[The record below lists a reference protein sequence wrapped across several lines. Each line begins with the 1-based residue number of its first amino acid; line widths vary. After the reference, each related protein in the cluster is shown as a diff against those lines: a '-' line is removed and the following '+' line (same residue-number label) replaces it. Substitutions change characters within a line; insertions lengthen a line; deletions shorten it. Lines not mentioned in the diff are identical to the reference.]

1 MSSWTLKQQMQEYG
15 LLVHSLYT
23 EIQDNQLDDMLRA
36 TKRTNPKCG
45 SKMLMGYLG
54 SMGIFVLRHRVRG
67 SLTSSSPESGSSM
80 VV

>member
-54 SMGIFVLRHRVRG
+54 SRGIFAPRHHVREALSQVDPQG
-67 SLTSSSPESGSSM
+67 VAT
-80 VV
+80 